1 MDVKNNNQQTPRELK
16 ESLKNLASKI
26 DAITSTY
33 EITREELFA
42 LLSDVLDG
50 NING

>member
-1 MDVKNNNQQTPRELK
+1 MDVKNSNPQIPKGLK
-16 ESLKNLASKI
+16 KSLESLVNKI
-26 DAITSTY
+26 DTTITTY

-50 NING
+50 DIDG